1 MLDIRSIQAASGAQC
16 VQLGTSREPPQH
28 SLGKVVQRSDAGLH
42 GYIVLM
48 AETIVPP
55 PMHPLRPVREGI
67 ENPQL
72 PAQQFP
78 NFLRIEDQALSGSRL
93 PCRIRVVSQFEFS
106 FVSLCSIASA
116 WASISEASSVKLHC
130 LIAVAAL
137 KGLDCYCQRP
147 SGTIA

>member
-78 NFLRIEDQALSGSRL
+78 NFLRLEDQALSGSRL
-93 PCRIRVVSQFEFS
+93 PCRIREHALSPSAYADLGRAPTFS
-106 FVSLCSIASA
+106 DTLVEVTVA
-116 WASISEASSVKLHC
+116 EA
-130 LIAVAAL
+130 AA
-137 KGLDCYCQRP
+137 
-147 SGTIA
+147 AAE